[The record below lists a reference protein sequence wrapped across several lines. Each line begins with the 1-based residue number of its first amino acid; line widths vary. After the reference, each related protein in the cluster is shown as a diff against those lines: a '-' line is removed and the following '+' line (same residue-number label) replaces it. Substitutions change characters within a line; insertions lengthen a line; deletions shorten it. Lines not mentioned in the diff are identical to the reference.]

1 MIRRIVSDSSCDLT
15 RFPGADFVSVPLRI
29 LTAQKEY
36 VDNAQLDAT
45 AMAQELKQYKG
56 RSSTACPNAA
66 DWEDAFSGA
75 DEVFALTITSALS
88 GSYNAATCAKE
99 NYESVHPHCRVFV
112 LDTLSTG
119 PEMLLLM
126 EKLRALIALQL
137 PFDQIVSEIT
147 DYSAHTHLLFLLSSV
162 KNLSRNGR
170 VSRLGAEAVG
180 LLGLRLLGQ
189 ASSQGTLELLG
200 KHRGQPASLRR
211 LMQQL
216 EDTGYAGG
224 KVRISHCLGEEAAQ
238 QLSAAI
244 VQKYPHAEVEIR
256 PTGGLCSFYAEIG
269 GLLVGY
275 EA

>member
-1 MIRRIVSDSSCDLT
+1 
-15 RFPGADFVSVPLRI
+15 
-29 LTAQKEY
+29 
-36 VDNAQLDAT
+36 
-45 AMAQELKQYKG
+45 
-56 RSSTACPNAA
+56 
-66 DWEDAFSGA
+66 
-75 DEVFALTITSALS
+75 
-88 GSYNAATCAKE
+88 
-99 NYESVHPHCRVFV
+99 
-112 LDTLSTG
+112 
-119 PEMLLLM
+119 M
-126 EKLRALIALQL
+126 EKLRDLIALQL

-238 QLSAAI
+238 QLSRCNCPKISARRGRNSPHRRS
-244 VQKYPHAEVEIR
+244 VQLLR
-256 PTGGLCSFYAEIG
+256 RNC